1 MRWQSITK
9 ILVVSSALG
18 AEIAHALLATN
29 TPLLGL
35 GFSSGAFI
43 CTLFIARRF
52 PLHAMA
58 AVMLGLYILP
68 AVYFLLFHHFAF
80 FHSLPV
86 SACLLAIFL
95 ARPSLR
101 QWQLPQQWQLPLV
114 FWAVLIALS
123 WPIIFMRELDFTFAL
138 PPSAP
143 LLTGATVSNF
153 SAIPPHIAAL
163 WIAHAALRHSIG
175 ILLLDWL
182 FCTFQTKH
190 RTDFMQ
196 WVLLPLAIGV
206 FVNIFVAFY
215 QSFIDNG
222 FLTASWMDISRASGT
237 VIDANALGVL
247 AALWGPALVVLFMRR
262 QASNSVPLA
271 LFTLAGSWLCM
282 LLSGS
287 TSALWIAGP
296 TAGVLLWFGGKALFS
311 TLSPN
316 RILLSL
322 ISLGFACGLV
332 WISFASPMNRSL
344 SRLWGNL
351 PLSSEASLSTVL
363 ESQLRDRPFFARI
376 AIQIATER
384 SFAGIGVGRFHTL
397 GHKYA
402 LQMVASDPRAA
413 SAGEIYNCGVNCCA
427 HNWYL
432 EQVAEL
438 GLLGIL
444 AWVLWI
450 IVFIRTV
457 LLVSPEGSLSLS
469 VSLLKSILVGFGLAS
484 VFNIPAENLA
494 ILLTFWI
501 FIFWL
506 SSYFPHLAV
515 PREKIPTG

>member
-58 AVMLGLYILP
+58 AVMLGLYVLRG
-68 AVYFLLFHHFAF
+68 VYFLLFHHLAF

-95 ARPSLR
+95 TRPNFR
-101 QWQLPQQWQLPLV
+101 QWHLPQQWQLPLV
-114 FWAVLIALS
+114 FWALLIALS
-123 WPIIFMRELDFTFAL
+123 WPIVLMRELDFTFAL
-138 PPSAP
+138 PAGAP
-143 LLTGATVSNF
+143 LLTPDTSVNL
-153 SAIPPHIAAL
+153 SAIPPHFAAL
-163 WIAHAALRHSIG
+163 WIAHAALRQSIG

-190 RTDFMQ
+190 RTDFMR
-196 WVLLPLAIGV
+196 WVLLPLAIGF
-206 FVNIFVAFY
+206 FVNVLVAFY
-215 QSFIDNG
+215 QSFIDSD
-222 FLTASWMDISRASGT
+222 FLTTDSWIAMSRASGT
-237 VIDANALGVL
+237 FIDGNALGIL
-247 AALWGPALVVLFMRR
+247 AALWGPALVALFMRR
-262 QASNSVPLA
+262 QTSNSGPLA

-287 TSALWIAGP
+287 TSALLIAGP
-296 TAGVLLWFGGKALFS
+296 TACVLLWFGRKALFS
-311 TLSPN
+311 ALSPH
-316 RILLSL
+316 RVLLSL
-322 ISLGFACGLV
+322 ISLGLVCGLV
-332 WISFASPMNRSL
+332 WISFASSMNSSL

-351 PLSSEASLSTVL
+351 PQPSDISFSTIL

-376 AIQIATER
+376 AIQMATEHP
-384 SFAGIGVGRFHTL
+384 FAGIGIGRFHTL
-397 GHKYA
+397 GHGYA
-402 LQMVASDPRAA
+402 RQVMVSDPH
-413 SAGEIYNCGVNCCA
+413 GYDCGVNCCA

-438 GLLGIL
+438 GVLGIL
-444 AWVLWI
+444 AWVIWI

-457 LLVSPEGSLSLS
+457 LLVSPEGGSLLS

-484 VFNIPAENLA
+484 LFNPAAENPA

-506 SSYFPHLAV
+506 SSYFPHLSV
-515 PREKIPTG
+515 PREKISTD